1 MARRLLVGG
10 AYSDL
15 SVNGA
20 AFIRGWRFFE
30 VWRLLEE
37 IQYFL
42 LRKTDVLKTSV
53 SQVSKNL
60 SSG

>member
-20 AFIRGWRFFE
+20 AVIRGWRFFE

-42 LRKTDVLKTSV
+42 LKKTDVLKTSV
-53 SQVSKNL
+53 SQV
-60 SSG
+60 